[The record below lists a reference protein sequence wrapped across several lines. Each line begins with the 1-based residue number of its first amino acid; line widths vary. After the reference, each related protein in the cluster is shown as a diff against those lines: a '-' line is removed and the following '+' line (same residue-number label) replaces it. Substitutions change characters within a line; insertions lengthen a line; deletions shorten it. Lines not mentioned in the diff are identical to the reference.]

1 MNKARPTSVQSFLKT
16 RVLRAG
22 SLAITVFGDCI
33 SQHGGLV
40 WMGSLIQVLE
50 KFGLNARQVRTAV
63 SRLSR
68 NDWLQS
74 ERIGRRSYYTLS
86 TAGEQ
91 DYNKA
96 SRQIYSSGEP
106 SWDKSWTILICKKE
120 NFFAYEEFVRQLKWL
135 GFGVLVNGAFAHPRT
150 DTAALKNLIQE
161 FKAAR
166 YVTHWQASLKDDL
179 IPKKLVKSAWQL
191 DKVSIGYNSFI
202 QDFSS
207 LSNSIP
213 NPRDL
218 TPEDSFI
225 CRILLI
231 HEYRRILLKVADLP
245 HEILPRAWPGH
256 LAMTITGELYRQLS
270 ENSLEYIQEQ
280 FVHYE
285 GGFSRPSGAFFQR
298 FGGL

>member
-1 MNKARPTSVQSFLKT
+1 MNKETPTSVQSFLKT

-33 SQHGGLV
+33 SQHGGSV
-40 WMGSLIQVLE
+40 WIGSLIQVME

-63 SRLSR
+63 FRLSQ
-68 NDWLQS
+68 NGWLQS

-86 TAGEQ
+86 EAGNL
-91 DYNKA
+91 DYDRA

-106 SWDKSWTILICKKE
+106 SWDKLWTILICSKE
-120 NFFAYEEFVRQLKWL
+120 GFFGYEEFVRHLKWL
-135 GFGVLVNGAFAHPRT
+135 GFGVLVNGALAHPRT
-150 DTAALKNLIQE
+150 DVAALKKLIQE

-179 IPKKLVKSAWQL
+179 IPKKLVKSAWEL
-191 DKVSIGYNSFI
+191 DDVSLRYNSFI

-213 NPRDL
+213 KSKEL
-218 TPEDSFI
+218 TAEDSFI
-225 CRILLI
+225 FRILLI

-256 LAMTITGELYRQLS
+256 LAMTITGDLYRQLS
-270 ENSLEYIQEQ
+270 EHSIDYIQEK
-280 FVHYE
+280 FARYE
-285 GGFSRPSGAFFQR
+285 GAFLGANEGFYQR

>member
-1 MNKARPTSVQSFLKT
+1 M
-16 RVLRAG
+16 
-22 SLAITVFGDCI
+22 
-33 SQHGGLV
+33 
-40 WMGSLIQVLE
+40 ME

-63 SRLSR
+63 FRLSQ
-68 NDWLQS
+68 NGWLQS

-86 TAGEQ
+86 EAGNL
-91 DYNKA
+91 DYNRA

-106 SWDKSWTILICKKE
+106 SWDKLWTILICDKE
-120 NFFAYEEFVRQLKWL
+120 GFFGYEEFIRHLKWL
-135 GFGVLVNGAFAHPRT
+135 GFGVLVNGALAHPRT
-150 DTAALKNLIQE
+150 DVAALKKLIQE

-179 IPKKLVKSAWQL
+179 IPKKLVKSAWEL
-191 DKVSIGYNSFI
+191 DDVSLRYNSFI
-202 QDFSS
+202 QVFSS

-213 NPRDL
+213 NPKKL

-225 CRILLI
+225 FRILLI

-256 LAMTITGELYRQLS
+256 LAMTITGDLYRQLS

-280 FVHYE
+280 FAHYE
-285 GGFSRPSGAFFQR
+285 GGFSGPSGGFFQR